1 MENLRAKNTFH
12 EIKNQISVC
21 DLYLEVIK
29 RTLEKKHLEDET
41 LTRALKNI
49 RNSLELI
56 ADSMNELNS
65 AQIKEENLSALVEA
79 AFELCKPYG
88 EIEFINQVPTT
99 TIFKLDKTKFLSVLV
114 NIIKN
119 AIEAKAKKIIISSE
133 GNNILI
139 ENDGEKIPTE
149 NQTKIFEE
157 GYSSKQ
163 SGSGLGLSL
172 AIKQLEAQNLKLS
185 LKKSTEELTI
195 FNITAK

>member
-29 RTLEKKHLEDET
+29 RTLEKKHIEDET

-56 ADSMNELNS
+56 TDSMNELTS

-88 EIEFINQVPTT
+88 EIEFINQIHST

-133 GNNILI
+133 DKNILI

-149 NQTKIFEE
+149 IQTKIFEE

-185 LKKSTEELTI
+185 LKESNEELTI
-195 FNITAK
+195 FNISAK